1 MTAVESWPTGVR
13 RWTSRVP
20 RDVLLLVAGALLAL
34 AVEEFRDARHR
45 RTRERESV
53 ASIRNELRANVALVT
68 SARAHHAFLV
78 DTLEK
83 LALKKQLPSK
93 QIYMNGMFNP
103 GLVTDVAWTLARES
117 GALSDVPLATLLT
130 VAGAYASQGRYRQLT
145 DQMSADILE
154 QARRDG
160 LDATL
165 RDNFTQF
172 ISLDTDFR
180 NREGG
185 LLEKYRA
192 ALDALDH
199 LR

>member
-1 MTAVESWPTGVR
+1 MTAVDLSPTGVR
-13 RWTSRVP
+13 RWTSRIP

-45 RTRERESV
+45 RSHATESIN
-53 ASIRNELRANVALVT
+53 SIRSEIRTNIALVT
-68 SARAHHAFLV
+68 KARAHHAYLV
-78 DTLEK
+78 DTLGK
-83 LALKKQLPSK
+83 LAANHQLPSEK
-93 QIYMNGMFNP
+93 IYANGMWNP
-103 GLVTDVAWTLARES
+103 GLVSDVAWSLARES
-117 GALSDVPLATLLT
+117 GALSDVPLTTLLT
-130 VAGAYASQGRYRQLT
+130 VAGAYDTQSRYRQLT
-145 DQMSADILE
+145 DDMSSTLLE

-160 LDATL
+160 ITVML

-185 LLEKYRA
+185 LLEKYRDALA
-192 ALDALDH
+192 ALDS